1 MRETLPAPFV
11 GPLLTIAFLAMLV
24 LAACDIVSS
33 GDDDRNTAPDFQFT
47 LYQGEEALG
56 ATELSLS
63 GLRGK
68 PLVLNFW
75 GGLCAFCRLEMPD
88 FQEFYTEYG
97 DRVTLFGLDVGP
109 FTRFGSRQDGRNLLE
124 ELDITYPAGST
135 TDAKAVRKYKILGM
149 PTTFFITADGKI
161 FDKWTGPLNRDKL
174 HELTVKMLAFNGPEL
189 GKAGEGPEEPS

>member
-75 GGLCAFCRLEMPD
+75 GALCAFCRLEMPD

-135 TDAKAVRKYKILGM
+135 TDAKAVRK
-149 PTTFFITADGKI
+149 
-161 FDKWTGPLNRDKL
+161 
-174 HELTVKMLAFNGPEL
+174 
-189 GKAGEGPEEPS
+189 